1 MADVHDLLRRL
12 LAGQGHGAGEFRWH
26 HVLSLLMRLREER
39 SLDSATVLQEIAEFE
54 GRLTFDGAEG
64 HPHSMPPADLVRT
77 IAVQILA
84 EWDLEQYRDTIVR
97 AADLA
102 LSHPA
107 RSIARQLVG

>member
-1 MADVHDLLRRL
+1 
-12 LAGQGHGAGEFRWH
+12 
-26 HVLSLLMRLREER
+26 
-39 SLDSATVLQEIAEFE
+39 
-54 GRLTFDGAEG
+54 
-64 HPHSMPPADLVRT
+64 MPPADLVRT

-84 EWDLEQYRDTIVR
+84 EWDLERYRDTIVR